1 MMNIGRLDRKIVIES
16 QTFSTNSIGE
26 YTSSWSTFHTA
37 FASIKKVSGSEKI
50 EADQITA
57 TNKVRFKIRFFDG
70 ITEAMR
76 VVYNGAYY
84 DIIEIQELDREGLF
98 LTATKKL

>member
-1 MMNIGRLDRKIVIES
+1 MINIGRLDRKIVIES
-16 QTFSTNSIGE
+16 ETFSNNSIGE
-26 YTSSWSTFHTA
+26 YVAAWSVFHTA
-37 FASIKKVSGSEKI
+37 FASVAKVSGSERV

-70 ITEAMR
+70 INESMR
-76 VVYNGAYY
+76 VLYNGAYY

>member
-1 MMNIGRLDRKIVIES
+1 MMNIGRLDRKIVIEN

-50 EADQITA
+50 EADQI
-57 TNKVRFKIRFFDG
+57 KS
-70 ITEAMR
+70 
-76 VVYNGAYY
+76 
-84 DIIEIQELDREGLF
+84 
-98 LTATKKL
+98 

>member
-1 MMNIGRLDRKIVIES
+1 MMNIGRLDRKIVIEN

-26 YTSSWSTFHTA
+26 YTSSWSVFHTT

-98 LTATKKL
+98 LTAIKKL

>member
-1 MMNIGRLDRKIVIES
+1 MMNIGRLDRKIVIEQ
-16 QTFSTNSIGE
+16 QTFSNNSIGE
-26 YTSSWSTFHTA
+26 YVSSWSVFHTA
-37 FASIKKVSGSEKI
+37 FASVAKVSGSERV

-57 TNKVRFKIRFFDG
+57 TNKVRFKVRFFDG
-70 ITEAMR
+70 INEAMR
-76 VVYNGAYY
+76 VLYNGAYY

>member
-1 MMNIGRLDRKIVIES
+1 MMNIGRLDRKIVVE
-16 QTFSTNSIGE
+16 QETFSNNSIGE
-26 YTSSWSTFHTA
+26 YTSAWSVFHSA
-37 FASIKKVSGSEKI
+37 FASVAKVSGSESV

-70 ITEAMR
+70 INESMR
-76 VVYNGAYY
+76 VLYNGSYY
-84 DIIEIQELDREGLF
+84 DIIEIQELDREGLY